1 MLLVCLSHFAA
12 VYVRKLSLA
21 GSTHLPVLPWP
32 IALGMIASPTF
43 VAVSGTILGLLFVV
57 RKKSFDEQR
66 LKLVDRSLFVLTV
79 AHVLIAGSQLMY
91 AGSVRDAIRM
101 TSTTDTIAISVIL
114 GVVLVSTT
122 PRFVRLML
130 GLTCFATSWAAST
143 V

>member
-1 MLLVCLSHFAA
+1 MRLTPPQIRPARRISNLDAARGTAMLLVCLSHFAA

-79 AHVLIAGSQLMY
+79 AHVL
-91 AGSVRDAIRM
+91 
-101 TSTTDTIAISVIL
+101 
-114 GVVLVSTT
+114 
-122 PRFVRLML
+122 
-130 GLTCFATSWAAST
+130 
-143 V
+143 